1 MAEGSPPRW
10 PLLGALCA
18 AAALSAAVWMVSV
31 SHGAH
36 LWHFDAKAHLVVAR
50 RVFDNITPG
59 WRQLGAIWLPL
70 PHMLN
75 AIPAQ
80 SDLLYRTGLF
90 ASGLSY
96 VAFLLGISALGHAVA
111 RATGDS
117 WAGVVAVAVPALNPG
132 WLYLQSTPLT
142 EPLFLGL
149 ACGSVLFAVRF
160 ADGAGLSDLV
170 AAAACSGA
178 ACLVR
183 YEAWPFAALLM
194 SWTAWRARRPRRAA
208 LALGLGLLGPIL
220 FYGIHAWAVSG
231 IPFHAMN
238 AENLTRAKGE
248 LGACVRLLLGG
259 GREAFGAWLP
269 AAAALSLAALGCLR
283 SSRRARLLA
292 PAIVATLAPAS
303 VTLTAYLAG
312 HPEKARYVLLLAPA
326 LALAL
331 AAATAGRRWL
341 QAAALVLA
349 ALQWASST
357 APLAVLEEASLD
369 RTDIVERAP
378 VVAQLRRDYAGGRL
392 LVSLASLAPV
402 VFETRIPV
410 REFVH
415 EGNVGLWEHVA
426 VDPAREVAWVLI
438 AEGDALDRVREY
450 RPAFPES
457 FVPVMRSGRV
467 TIYRRAADLGP
478 RLAGM

>member
-1 MAEGSPPRW
+1 MVAEASPPRW

-80 SDLLYRTGLF
+80 SDVLYRTGLF
-90 ASGLSY
+90 ASGLSF
-96 VAFLLGISALGHAVA
+96 VAFLLGVSALGHAVA
-111 RATGDS
+111 RATRDS
-117 WAGVVAVAVPALNPG
+117 WAGVVAMAVPALNPG

-149 ACGSVLFAVRF
+149 TCGSVLFAVRF
-160 ADGAGLSDLV
+160 VDQARLSDLI
-170 AAAACSGA
+170 AGAACAGA

-194 SWTAWRARRPRRAA
+194 SWMAWHARRPGRVAV
-208 LALGLGLLGPIL
+208 ALGLGLLGPIL
-220 FYGIHAWAVSG
+220 FYGVHAWAVSG

-238 AENLTRAKGE
+238 AENLTRARGE
-248 LGACVRLLLGG
+248 LGPSLRLLLGG
-259 GREAFGAWLP
+259 GRAAFGAGLP
-269 AAAALSLAALGCLR
+269 AAAALSLAALGLLR
-283 SSRRARLLA
+283 STRRARLLT
-292 PAIVATLAPAS
+292 PAIVAALAPAS

-341 QAAALVLA
+341 QAAALALA
-349 ALQWASST
+349 ALQWAPA

-369 RTDIVERAP
+369 RQDLVERAP

-402 VFETRIPV
+402 VFETRIHL